1 MNTHLLTRL
10 GIVLAAAVLM
20 LLALPYYWKDNIFHE
35 VAGTAMLVL
44 LVAHNVFNRCWYAG
58 LGRRPLDARSVINR
72 AVVLCLA
79 TIMLT
84 LLVTSVMVSNTLF
97 SALAL
102 DSSFRAKQLHA
113 LAAYWGLIIVAVHV
127 GMRWTLLMGV
137 ARRGFGI
144 KSASSVR
151 TWVLRLAA
159 LAIAIQGIRSSFALN
174 IGSKLFLQPLPDWW
188 DFGESSA
195 GFFLH
200 CFAVAGLYAA
210 VSYCVVLWT
219 QRTKRV
225 RVIKN
230 IAT

>member
-1 MNTHLLTRL
+1 MKTHLLTRL

-20 LLALPYYWKDNIFHE
+20 LLALPYYWQDNIFHE

-44 LVAHNVFNRCWYAG
+44 LMAHNVFNRRWYTR
-58 LGRRPLDARSVINR
+58 LVRSPLDARGVVDV
-72 AVVLCLA
+72 AVVLWLA

-102 DSSFRAKQLHA
+102 DSSFRAKQFHA
-113 LAAYWGLIIVAVHV
+113 LAAYWGLIIVGAHV
-127 GMRWTLLMGV
+127 GMRWTLLMGMT
-137 ARRGFGI
+137 RGVFGI
-144 KSASSVR
+144 KSASSAR
-151 TWVLRLAA
+151 TWVLRLVA
-159 LAIAIQGIRSSFALN
+159 LVIAIQGIRSSFALN

-188 DFGESSA
+188 DFEESSA

-210 VSYCVVLWT
+210 VSYYVVLWA
-219 QRTKRV
+219 QRTKRL
-225 RVIKN
+225 R
-230 IAT
+230 ATDNVAN